1 MADRKKALS
10 YMEQAIGVLE
20 DHSSDCD
27 PEVLSSLDG
36 EVERL
41 MARPF

>member
-27 PEVLSSLDG
+27 PEVLSSLDPG
-36 EVERL
+36 WRSQEIDG
-41 MARPF
+41 